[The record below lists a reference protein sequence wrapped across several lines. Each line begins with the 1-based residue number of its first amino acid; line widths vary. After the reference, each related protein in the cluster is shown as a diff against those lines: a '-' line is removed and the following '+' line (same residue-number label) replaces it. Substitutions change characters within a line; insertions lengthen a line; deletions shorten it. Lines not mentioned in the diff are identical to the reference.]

1 MQNPL
6 LDSHFSIELPAFD
19 LIQAGHF
26 EPAIKQLTRRVR
38 ADIESIVESVTEC
51 SWQSVFYPVEDQL
64 DQLDQVWSVIGHLNA
79 VTNTEAVRDAYT
91 ACLPYMTDFSTW
103 LGQNEKLYDV
113 TDSFRRGKNF
123 KPLSVSRKKV
133 IENSLR
139 DFRLSGIGLGAS
151 DKEKYAAIQKQLSEL
166 TTRFANNVLDA
177 TQSFTLNIENAE
189 DLEGLPDLALESARE
204 QAAIKNLK
212 GYLLTLDL
220 PSYLP
225 AMQYCENR
233 QIRETLYHAYNTRA
247 SECGPDEGQF
257 DNSELMQEILRL
269 RKDLS
274 ALLGF
279 DSYAEYS
286 LATKMAESS
295 AEVIGFLEKLANHSV
310 NAARENYAALQAFAA
325 RELGIPDLQVWDIPF
340 VSEKL
345 RKAEYDLSQEELRP
359 YFPADKVIDGMFAIV
374 QRLYGCRVE
383 PNNTPALW
391 NEDVRFYRISDPD
404 GEPLA
409 CFYLDLFAREGKRGG
424 AWMAD
429 CKSRRVRSD
438 GSQQLPVAFLVCN
451 FTAPTSD
458 TQSLLTHNEVITLFH
473 EFGHGLHH
481 MLTVE
486 NDAAVAGINGVAWDA
501 VELPSQFMEN
511 WCWQAEA
518 LALVSSHYQSGEPLP
533 QALLDKMLAAKNFQS
548 AMQMV
553 RQLEF
558 GLFDMHIH
566 GEAGQPSSERIRQTL
581 DSVRD
586 KVAAYPVPEYNRFAN
601 SFSHI
606 FAGGY
611 AAGYYSYKWAEV
623 LSADAFSLFEERG
636 IFDENTGKQFCRQ
649 ILSRGGSED
658 AGVLFENFRGRKP
671 DIDALLRHSG
681 IVRPAVT
688 G

>member
-1 MQNPL
+1 MHNPL
-6 LDSHFSIELPAFD
+6 LDSHFSMELPAFD
-19 LIQAGHF
+19 QIRAEHF
-26 EPAIKQLTRRVR
+26 EPAIKQLTQRAQ
-38 ADIESIVESVTEC
+38 ADIESIVEGATEC
-51 SWQSVFYPVEDQL
+51 SWQSVFYPIEEAL
-64 DQLDQVWSVIGHLNA
+64 DQLEQAWSVVGHLNA
-79 VTNTEAVRDAYT
+79 VTNTEPVRNAYT
-91 ACLPYMTDFSTW
+91 ACLPHMTNFSTW
-103 LGQNEKLYDV
+103 LGQYERLYEV
-113 TDSFRRGKNF
+113 TENFSEGKGF
-123 KPLSVSRKKV
+123 GGLSVSRKKV
-133 IENSLR
+133 IANSLR

-151 DKEKYAAIQKQLSEL
+151 DKDKYAAIQKQLSEL

-177 TQSFTLNIENAE
+177 TQSFTLNIDSA
-189 DLEGLPDLALESARE
+189 DKLKGLPDLALESARE
-204 QAAIKNLK
+204 LAASKNME

-247 SECGPDEGQF
+247 SECGPDEGKF
-257 DNSELMQEILRL
+257 DNSELMQEILKL
-269 RKDLS
+269 RKELS
-274 ALLGF
+274 LLLGF
-279 DSYAEYS
+279 ESYAEYS
-286 LATKMAESS
+286 LATKMAGSS
-295 AEVIGFLEKLANHSV
+295 TEVIGFLEGLADHSV
-310 NAARENYAALQAFAA
+310 NAAREEYANLRAFAA
-325 RELGIPDLQVWDIPF
+325 RDLDLPDMQAWDIPF

-374 QRLYGCRVE
+374 QRLFGCRIR
-383 PNNTPALW
+383 PHDAPALW
-391 NEDVRFYRISDPD
+391 DDDIRFYCISDAG

-409 CFYLDLFAREGKRGG
+409 YFYLDLFAREGKRGG

-451 FTAPTSD
+451 FSAPTND
-458 TQSLLTHNEVITLFH
+458 TPSLLTHNEVITLFH

-511 WCWQAEA
+511 WCWQSEA
-518 LALVSSHYQSGEPLP
+518 LALVSSHYQSDASLP
-533 QALLDKMLAAKNFQS
+533 DTLLDKMLAAKNFQS

-558 GLFDMHIH
+558 GLFDMLVH
-566 GEAGQPSSERIRQTL
+566 GETGQPSSGGIRETL
-581 DSVRD
+581 ASVRN
-586 KVAAYPVPEYNRFAN
+586 KVAAYPVPDYNRFAN

-636 IFDENTGKQFCRQ
+636 IFDEDTGKQFYRH

-658 AGVLFENFRGRKP
+658 AAVLFENFRGRKP
-671 DIDALLRHSG
+671 GIDALLRHSG
-681 IVRPAVT
+681 IV
-688 G
+688 GND